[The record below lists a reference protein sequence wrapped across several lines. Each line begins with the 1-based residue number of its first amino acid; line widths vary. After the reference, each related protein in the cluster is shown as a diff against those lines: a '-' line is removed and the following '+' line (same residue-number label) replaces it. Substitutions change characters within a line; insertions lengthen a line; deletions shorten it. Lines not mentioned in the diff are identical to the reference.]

1 MPMSYLSGKSSSPG
15 TASDDLDYSMR
26 FWDESA
32 NASMMLDSAYSS
44 MESTPLCTDK
54 NGTFYD
60 SSEPQVKKEFPFSD
74 SCSFGSESDVIIVTS
89 DYVCFHLHSD
99 TLLAT
104 TNNHFNHILVNFT
117 PADGGEF
124 LGTPMFTVCETS
136 TVFTVVVC
144 AIYDLPFADYSPS
157 FETLDEG
164 VAALQTYGVIVRDI
178 VIPNTPL
185 FEILLTHAGDHA
197 IELYTLAAHYDMH
210 DLAVA
215 ASSHLLAFT
224 LSSLTDDAATR
235 IGGVYLKRLF
245 FMHLG
250 RAEAL
255 RRSLLP
261 PPYPHEPTAK
271 CDRSAQATLTRA
283 WSLAA
288 SSLAWDPRA
297 YIMTPAK
304 NDEQRKVVLLAIG
317 GVSANGGRDGSE
329 GTMANWIFEGRDVH
343 PARHNSNG
351 ISRAASL
358 TPDSDGFLVE
368 LFKLGRSVHPAA

>member
-1 MPMSYLSGKSSSPG
+1 M
-15 TASDDLDYSMR
+15 
-26 FWDESA
+26 
-32 NASMMLDSAYSS
+32 
-44 MESTPLCTDK
+44 
-54 NGTFYD
+54 
-60 SSEPQVKKEFPFSD
+60 
-74 SCSFGSESDVIIVTS
+74 VTS

-99 TLLAT
+99 TLLAAT
-104 TNNHFNHILVNFT
+104 DNHFDHILVNFT
-117 PADGGEF
+117 PGDGGE
-124 LGTPMFTVCETS
+124 LEGSLMFTVCETS

-144 AIYDLPFADYSPS
+144 AIYDLPFTDYGPS
-157 FETLDEG
+157 FETLDG
-164 VAALQTYGVIVRDI
+164 GIDALHTYGIIVRDI
-178 VIPNTPL
+178 VTPNTPL

-255 RRSLLP
+255 RRLLLP

-288 SSLAWDPRA
+288 SSLAWDPRG
-297 YIMTPAK
+297 TSVFSLS
-304 NDEQRKVVLLAIG
+304 NVL
-317 GVSANGGRDGSE
+317 
-329 GTMANWIFEGRDVH
+329 
-343 PARHNSNG
+343 
-351 ISRAASL
+351 ISRRTA
-358 TPDSDGFLVE
+358 
-368 LFKLGRSVHPAA
+368 KI